1 MVGRLDIG
9 FVGRLFNI
17 PKSFY
22 PFSVKRGCSRAT
34 PFFIYYRKELTMT
47 QELKFEKQKVLIDSL
62 YKNNLI
68 NGDEWLSAI
77 AALLTKYN
85 IRTSLV

>member
-1 MVGRLDIG
+1 
-9 FVGRLFNI
+9 
-17 PKSFY
+17 
-22 PFSVKRGCSRAT
+22 
-34 PFFIYYRKELTMT
+34 MT

-68 NGDEWLSAI
+68 NSDEWLSAI

-85 IRTSLV
+85 IRTSLA